1 MCASRRRKGGSWRPS
16 PYQTHAKS
24 HGPAKPTAIILNH
37 SDARGELSQHSLE
50 AEEEALALAELMHVV
65 ELKRTHK
72 EQLSALTCKGT
83 PASTSRYGIA
93 SVKVGTKIGA
103 TGWRERRVVV

>member
-1 MCASRRRKGGSWRPS
+1 M
-16 PYQTHAKS
+16 
-24 HGPAKPTAIILNH
+24 
-37 SDARGELSQHSLE
+37 
-50 AEEEALALAELMHVV
+50 AELMHVV